1 MIRYYTHVGHVVRD
15 INQGIDLYTR
25 VLGLKVDPDG
35 VMLMPGGKALMI
47 PVGRNFV
54 ELIQPT
60 DFEHRVGKFLQQ
72 RGEGLFHISFRV
84 DDIHAEVRSLRE
96 KGIVVEDP
104 REISTLPT
112 RPIITFLAP
121 QSTCGATIELAEEHG

>member
-25 VLGLKVDPDG
+25 VLGFKPGSTG
-35 VMLMPGGKALMI
+35 VMGMPGGKALMI
-47 PVGRNFV
+47 PIGRKFV

-84 DDIHAEVRSLRE
+84 DDIRAEVRSLRE
-96 KGIVVEDP
+96 KGILVEDP

-112 RPIITFLAP
+112 RPRIAFLDP
-121 QSTCGATIELAEEHG
+121 QSTCGAMIELAEEHG

>member
-1 MIRYYTHVGHVVRD
+1 MIRYFTHVGHIVRD

-25 VLGLKVDPDG
+25 VLGLKPGPAG
-35 VMLMPGGKALMI
+35 VMEMPGGKALMI
-47 PVGRNFV
+47 PVGGNFV

-84 DDIHAEVRSLRE
+84 DDIRAEVRSLRE
-96 KGIVVEDP
+96 KGVLVEDP
-104 REISTLPT
+104 REISTLAT
-112 RPIITFLAP
+112 RPRIAFLDP

>member
-1 MIRYYTHVGHVVRD
+1 ME
-15 INQGIDLYTR
+15 
-25 VLGLKVDPDG
+25 
-35 VMLMPGGKALMI
+35 MPGGKALMI
-47 PVGRNFV
+47 PIGKKFV

-84 DDIHAEVRSLRE
+84 DDIRAEVRALRE

-104 REISTLPT
+104 REIATLPT
-112 RPIITFLAP
+112 RPIITFLDP
-121 QSTCGATIELAEEHG
+121 QATCGATIELAEEHG

>member
-15 INQGIDLYTR
+15 INQGIDLYAR
-25 VLGLKVDPDG
+25 ALGLKPDPDG
-35 VMLMPGGKALMI
+35 VMEIPGGKALMI

-60 DFEHRVGKFLQQ
+60 DSKHRVGKFLQL

-84 DDIHAEVRSLRE
+84 DDIRAEVRSLRE
-96 KGIVVEDP
+96 KGILVEDP

-112 RPIITFLAP
+112 RPRIAFLDP
-121 QSTCGATIELAEEHG
+121 QSTCGAIIELAEEHE